1 MGTEDKKLITSI
13 KRATILSGIGMGL
26 LLGIIMGLSV
36 SETVQTIFGI
46 LTTALGA
53 FLGFER
59 RSYTGM
65 ESAEY
70 QKEQHNTLFTALR
83 VGWFGIAVVVGI
95 LSGLWM
101 RTQEVF
107 KFTIAESVQQ
117 WTDAGYDSAY
127 ARKLVTYQRLAIDPN
142 TGELGEVT
150 EVQKAGM
157 GILFN
162 AADRATLCG
171 TIDPDNWDN
180 NWQTAKDAMLEI
192 DKAPLSK
199 LVEAIEINVPEDQR
213 FDFLKALRILVCEMN
228 QKTTRFCNLGSD
240 LGKWQNNEDTAAIAA
255 EIVKLPA
262 DKQRK
267 MMEVLSAMVCQLE
280 KE

>member
-1 MGTEDKKLITSI
+1 MGAS
-13 KRATILSGIGMGL
+13 
-26 LLGIIMGLSV
+26 
-36 SETVQTIFGI
+36 
-46 LTTALGA
+46 
-53 FLGFER
+53 
-59 RSYTGM
+59 
-65 ESAEY
+65 EY

-95 LSGLWM
+95 LSGLWI
-101 RTQEVF
+101 RTHEVF
-107 KFTIAESVQQ
+107 KFTIAQSVQH

-142 TGELGEVT
+142 TGELGELT
-150 EVQKAGM
+150 EIQKAGM

-162 AADRATLCG
+162 AVDRATLCG

-192 DKAPLSK
+192 NKVPLTK

-213 FDFLKALRILVCEMN
+213 FDFLRGLRILVCEMN
-228 QKTTRFCNLGSD
+228 RKTTRFCD
-240 LGKWQNNEDTAAIAA
+240 LGGDLNKWLNNEDTSAIAIEVA
-255 EIVKLPA
+255 KLQPA
-262 DKQRK
+262 NQTR

-280 KE
+280 KD